1 MNHRFATLLAWMC
14 CCGMSVAQENAT
26 DSRDIDFASQVRP
39 ILSDACFA
47 CHGPDEETREADLR
61 LDDPDSA
68 VAVIQPGEA
77 SASEL
82 YARLVETDPELKMPP
97 PDSGKSLDA
106 SQIDVLKRW
115 IDQGAAFET
124 HWAFVPPARPEIPPV
139 ERASWVKNPI
149 DAFVARKLESE
160 GLAPSPAADDGTL
173 IRRLS
178 LDLTGLPPEPE
189 FVTTWEKRL
198 QENGETAYQ
207 NLVSRLLQSSHYG
220 EHWGRLWL
228 DAARYAD
235 SDGYEKDKPREA
247 WFYRDWVVDSF
258 NADRPYDDFIIRQIA
273 GDLLPDARQADHVA
287 TGFLRNSMVNEEG
300 GADPE
305 QFRME
310 AMFDRMD
317 AIGKSI
323 LGLTIQC
330 AQCHTHKYD
339 PIEQH
344 EYYGMFAFL
353 NDTHDAIVPVYT
365 DSELERRQQVL
376 RQIDEQQRLIKQA
389 MPDWRKRMHRWAKAV
404 ASRDEPDWTATEL
417 SFLDTALSGSKF
429 QPQGDGSYLCQSYAP
444 TNFKPQG
451 TGTFHGK
458 RLTGLQLE
466 LLTHPNLPRGGP
478 GRSVDG
484 TWALSELTAD
494 VALSGTPEQSTRI
507 KFSRAV
513 ADRSPAVAE
522 LKPRYD
528 NKKDQKRITG
538 GIDFAIDGDEKT
550 AWTNEVDTPLSNI
563 SQTAW
568 FEFDQPIE
576 IPDGQHA
583 IVTVHLAQRHGG
595 WNSDDNQT
603 FNIGRFRV
611 SLTADA
617 IPEFDPLPQAVA
629 ALIQQAPDQ
638 WTPADEATVFSHWR
652 TTVAEAQP
660 HNDAIEQA
668 WKSHPRG
675 TTQLTLARRDQPR
688 TTSLLARGDFL
699 SPVEEVQP
707 HVPAFLHPLKTNAE
721 PSIAEPR
728 RLQFARWLASD
739 ESPTTARS
747 IVNRVWQA
755 YFGVGLVETSDDLG
769 TQSAPPSHPE
779 LVDFLAV
786 ELIENHWSLKHLHR
800 LIVSSATYRQA
811 SNLTPELAR
820 RDPYNRLL
828 ARGARFRVPAETVR
842 DITLSA
848 SGLLN
853 RSVGGPSVYPPAP
866 EFLFTPPVSYGP
878 KVWDV
883 AQDDQRYRRA
893 LYTFRFRSVPYPML
907 ENFDAIPGN
916 LSCVR
921 RSTSNTPMQA
931 LTSLNEPMFLEC
943 SIALAAKT
951 IRECGVTE
959 DSAAENETVDDGR
972 RIRFAFQRCVGRAPS
987 DAEQRVLSDYLMRQR
1002 ERIDSKELSAES
1014 ILSSGPLLDLGDL
1027 DATELAA
1034 WSLVCRVMLNLD
1046 ETITRE

>member
-1 MNHRFATLLAWMC
+1 MFRRFAALAVWLAAF
-14 CCGMSVAQENAT
+14 GPALAET
-26 DSRDIDFASQVRP
+26 DSESIDFANQVRP

-47 CHGPDEETREADLR
+47 CHGPDEESRAADLR
-61 LDDPDSA
+61 LDDPESA
-68 VAVIQPGEA
+68 AAVIESGDA
-77 SASEL
+77 SSSEL
-82 YARLVETDPELKMPP
+82 YARLVESDPELKMPP
-97 PDSGKSLDA
+97 PDSGKQLDA
-106 SQIDVLKRW
+106 AQIAILKRW
-115 IDQGAAFET
+115 IDQGAEFET
-124 HWAFVPPARPEIPPV
+124 HWAFVAPSRPQPPRVGP
-139 ERASWVKNPI
+139 SDWVKNPI
-149 DAFVARKLESE
+149 DAFVARTLESE
-160 GLAPSPAADDGTL
+160 GLFPSPVADHRTL

-178 LDLTGLPPEPE
+178 LDLTGLPPEPA
-189 FVTTWEKRL
+189 FVTAWLKRL
-198 QENGETAYQ
+198 ENDGESAYQ
-207 NLVSRLLQSSHYG
+207 DLVGVLLQSSHYG
-220 EHWGRLWL
+220 EHWARMWL

-235 SDGYEKDKPREA
+235 SDGYEKDKPRQA

-258 NADRPYDDFIIRQIA
+258 NHDRPYDDFLVRQIA
-273 GDLLPDARQADHVA
+273 GDLLPGATQADHVA

-353 NDTHDAIVPVYT
+353 NNTHDAIIPVYT
-365 DSELERRQQVL
+365 DGEQNRRDQVL
-376 RQIDEQQRLIKQA
+376 KQIADQERLIKTA
-389 MPDWRKRMHRWAKAV
+389 IPDWRERMHAWASDVTA
-404 ASRDEPDWTATEL
+404 RDQPDWTPIEL
-417 SFLDTALSGSKF
+417 SFLDRTLGGSKF
-429 QPQGDGSYLCQSYAP
+429 LPQEDRSYLCQSYAP
-444 TNFKPQG
+444 TNFNPQG
-451 TGTFHGK
+451 TGTYHRN
-458 RLTGLQLE
+458 RLTGLRLE
-466 LLTHPNLPRGGP
+466 LLTHPNLPRSGP

-484 TWALSELTAD
+484 TWALSELTAE
-494 VALSGTPEQSTRI
+494 VALSLSPDQTTRV
-507 KFSRAV
+507 KFNRAV
-513 ADRSPAVAE
+513 ADRSPPVAE

-528 NKKDQKRITG
+528 NKKSQKRVTG
-538 GIDFAIDGDEKT
+538 GIDFAIDGDETT
-550 AWTNEVDTPLSNI
+550 AWTNEVDTPQSNI

-568 FEFDQPIE
+568 FEFESPIE

-611 SLTADA
+611 SLTGDA
-617 IPEFDPLPQAVA
+617 IPEFDPLPPAVDSIVRRPPA
-629 ALIQQAPDQ
+629 QWSPD
-638 WTPADEATVFSHWR
+638 DEAAVFAHWR
-652 TTVAEAQP
+652 TTVPEAERYNA
-660 HNDAIEQA
+660 AIDQA
-668 WKSHPRG
+668 WKSHPLG
-675 TTQLTLARRDQPR
+675 TTQLTLGRRDTPR

-699 SPVEEVQP
+699 SPVEPVTP
-707 HVPAFLHPLKTNAE
+707 HVPAFLHQLKTDDA
-721 PSIAEPR
+721 PP

-747 IVNRVWQA
+747 IVNRIWQA

-779 LVDFLAV
+779 LMDFLAV
-786 ELIENHWSLKHLHR
+786 ELVDNGWSLKHLHR
-800 LIVSSATYRQA
+800 LIVSSATYRQ
-811 SNLTPELAR
+811 SSRLTPELSG

-842 DITLSA
+842 DITLAA

-853 RSVGGPSVYPPAP
+853 RSIGGPSVYPPAP
-866 EFLFTPPVSYGP
+866 EFLFKPPVSYGP
-878 KVWDV
+878 KVWEV
-883 AQDDQRYRRA
+883 AEDAQRYRRA

-907 ENFDAIPGN
+907 ENFDAVPGN

-921 RSTSNTPMQA
+921 RSMSNTPMQA
-931 LTSLNEPMFLEC
+931 LTSLNEPMFLEAA
-943 SIALAAKT
+943 IALAAKT
-951 IRECGVTE
+951 IREV
-959 DSAAENETVDDGR
+959 AETGDDA

-987 DAEQRVLSDYLMRQR
+987 ADERRVLADYLHGQR
-1002 ERIDSKELSAES
+1002 TRLESQSLSADQ
-1014 ILSSGPLLDLGDL
+1014 ILSSGALLEVGDL
-1027 DATELAA
+1027 EADELAA
-1034 WSLVCRVMLNLD
+1034 WSLLCRVILNLD